1 MNRIL
6 MPLFGAQNM
15 TMKRMEE
22 LEQDFTGFFENV
34 FLVVVDEIQTS
45 ASLKQAKITSK
56 LKNLMVEPHI
66 SIRKMY
72 REPYMARNYCNMI
85 FTSNMPDPIVVA
97 QDDRRFNVGNYQKKA
112 INITEAEI
120 AQTRIRFIT
129 NSVMDVMTK
138 LTDRAYDLV
147 VFRHNPEDLSFAISE
162 AHRILRS
169 GGVFVIDN
177 FYGGGKVPDPAQ
189 RDPKT
194 IALREA
200 GKAVKADTDSWVT
213 SLIPI
218 GDGLLLATKL

>member
-1 MNRIL
+1 M
-6 MPLFGAQNM
+6 
-15 TMKRMEE
+15 
-22 LEQDFTGFFENV
+22 
-34 FLVVVDEIQTS
+34 
-45 ASLKQAKITSK
+45 
-56 LKNLMVEPHI
+56 
-66 SIRKMY
+66 
-72 REPYMARNYCNMI
+72 
-85 FTSNMPDPIVVA
+85 
-97 QDDRRFNVGNYQKKA
+97 
-112 INITEAEI
+112 NITPHSYAESFIAEDAIKAAARARGLELGAIDVTQGTGAYLRHLAHQLSAQSVVEIGTGSGVGALWLLEGMMASGTLTSIDDEMEHTNIAKMALADADI
-120 AQTRIRFIT
+120 AQPRFRLIT

-177 FYGGGKVPDPAQ
+177 FFGGSKVQDPAQ

-200 GKAVKADTDSWVT
+200 GKSIKADTDSWVST
-213 SLIPI
+213 LIPT